1 MKTLQNLLKYAMMG
15 IGFSTFIS
23 LLLAHIFSYDYVAM
37 VPSFASKFSSTTNA
51 MTMQI
56 IVTGLIGISQ
66 AYASKIFSKD
76 LSLLTQTLIHNFLII
91 ISVFAAGIYLHWFKF
106 NIASFILVE
115 IIYFIIY
122 IYLYTSNRIEMSKI
136 NAKLNKSS

>member
-1 MKTLQNLLKYAMMG
+1 MMG

-76 LSLLTQTLIHNFLII
+76 LSLLTQTLIHNF
-91 ISVFAAGIYLHWFKF
+91 
-106 NIASFILVE
+106 
-115 IIYFIIY
+115 
-122 IYLYTSNRIEMSKI
+122 
-136 NAKLNKSS
+136 